1 MSKLKLWVAGVV
13 TIVPLVAGT
22 HLLEAEPEQPVGTWA
37 PMGAVADSRLG
48 AATVTLSD
56 GRSLMTGGVAADGS
70 PTASVV
76 IYDPLENSI
85 TATGSLTVARVGHT
99 ATLLADGRVLVTGG
113 TVGAEVSSDVE
124 LFDPSTGASTI
135 VASLSQPRAGHAA
148 ARLPDDSVVIV
159 GGSTIDSAV
168 LGSIEIVDPSSGL
181 VTPLDVSLHH
191 RRSGASATTLLDG
204 RVLVAGG
211 MDGTQDLSSAEIFDP
226 YFGTFTLVDSYMSV
240 ARSGHSAVLLPHNNS
255 VLIAGGTT
263 AGQVSNAADLFLPA
277 EFPDPFS
284 WGIGRFVETGAL
296 TIPRTTHITGPAGD
310 AGYAFV
316 SGGGP
321 GDGEAYRYATIA
333 TNKDDYRPGERAI
346 ITGTGWVPG
355 ESVTLVFQED
365 PAVHDDYVLIVQAD
379 GAGNLYSDEWA
390 PDDHDL
396 GVRFYL
402 TAAGSQSRAQMTFTD
417 DVVANDVAG
426 PSETVTIM
434 PGGSAAV
441 TFTLTASNTVPAGD
455 ASGCNATGSSR
466 ATLTVSRPPVVT
478 VSPGS
483 GEFVGCG
490 NGLSFTFSSSVVGSY
505 PIGVSVT
512 GGKVGSSYN
521 TAAAA
526 FTLVVAAANAAPV
539 ANAQNV
545 ATPEDSPLALTLTA
559 SDADNDVVTFSVV
572 APPAHG
578 VVTGTLPNVTYT
590 PRSRLPWTGQ
600 FHVHSKR
607 RHIGVERRHRCHHD
621 NLGQ

>member
-1 MSKLKLWVAGVV
+1 MPVMPSCLVV
-13 TIVPLVAGT
+13 GRGMAKRIAMPRSPPTRTTIGRAN
-22 HLLEAEPEQPVGTWA
+22 
-37 PMGAVADSRLG
+37 
-48 AATVTLSD
+48 
-56 GRSLMTGGVAADGS
+56 GRSSLVPDGC
-70 PTASVV
+70 
-76 IYDPLENSI
+76 
-85 TATGSLTVARVGHT
+85 RV
-99 ATLLADGRVLVTGG
+99 RV
-113 TVGAEVSSDVE
+113 
-124 LFDPSTGASTI
+124 
-135 VASLSQPRAGHAA
+135 SLSC
-148 ARLPDDSVVIV
+148 S
-159 GGSTIDSAV
+159 
-168 LGSIEIVDPSSGL
+168 
-181 VTPLDVSLHH
+181 
-191 RRSGASATTLLDG
+191 RR
-204 RVLVAGG
+204 
-211 MDGTQDLSSAEIFDP
+211 
-226 YFGTFTLVDSYMSV
+226 
-240 ARSGHSAVLLPHNNS
+240 
-255 VLIAGGTT
+255 
-263 AGQVSNAADLFLPA
+263 
-277 EFPDPFS
+277 
-284 WGIGRFVETGAL
+284 
-296 TIPRTTHITGPAGD
+296 IPRFMTMT
-310 AGYAFV
+310 
-316 SGGGP
+316 S
-321 GDGEAYRYATIA
+321 
-333 TNKDDYRPGERAI
+333 
-346 ITGTGWVPG
+346 
-355 ESVTLVFQED
+355 
-365 PAVHDDYVLIVQAD
+365 LIVQAD

-590 PRSRLPWTGQ
+590 QIPTSMDRTVSRSQQATA
-600 FHVHSKR
+600 
-607 RHIGVERRHRCHHD
+607 HRCRTSPP
-621 NLGQ
+621 LPSR